1 MGRGASAA
9 VALIIGTVEISD
21 LRVSLIEVEMQVVPA
36 IGTDQQAGKHILLAL
51 VGSALAD
58 FAPFLLNLLPHG
70 AINNRLM
77 DIFENHPIFTVVFDS
92 LGRRLLLA
100 FSGTLDTLFQ
110 PVGPW
115 GQNFLPLKL
124 SGNLLRSHAIQG
136 HTVDTLD
143 HLGGLIVYDP
153 VFGAI
158 RVFHIAIG
166 RLAHRLARIALDLI
180 ADSALFGN
188 VPRVPFVEQ
197 VADRGKLVIA
207 SIKCPVCR

>member
-21 LRVSLIEVEMQVVPA
+21 LRVSLIEVEMQVVSA

-92 LGRRLLLA
+92 LLIFVRLGVGLKIEDMVFLISASDINSSA
-100 FSGTLDTLFQ
+100 FID
-110 PVGPW
+110 
-115 GQNFLPLKL
+115 
-124 SGNLLRSHAIQG
+124 
-136 HTVDTLD
+136 
-143 HLGGLIVYDP
+143 LG
-153 VFGAI
+153 
-158 RVFHIAIG
+158 
-166 RLAHRLARIALDLI
+166 
-180 ADSALFGN
+180 S
-188 VPRVPFVEQ
+188 
-197 VADRGKLVIA
+197 
-207 SIKCPVCR
+207 